1 MRSGNKAAAGTK
13 KESSDSGAKP
23 VYKRVVLK
31 LSGESLQG
39 DKSFGV
45 DPAATLEIASQIEEI
60 AALGIEVAVVIGGGN
75 IFRGMRASK
84 EGIDRAVADYMGMIA
99 TVMNGLALQ
108 EALERHD
115 VATRLMTAIK
125 MDQVAE
131 PYIRR
136 RALRHLA

>member
-13 KESSDSGAKP
+13 KESSDAGAKP

-45 DPAATLEIASQIEEI
+45 DPAATLEIADQIKDI

-108 EALERHD
+108 
-115 VATRLMTAIK
+115 
-125 MDQVAE
+125 
-131 PYIRR
+131 
-136 RALRHLA
+136 